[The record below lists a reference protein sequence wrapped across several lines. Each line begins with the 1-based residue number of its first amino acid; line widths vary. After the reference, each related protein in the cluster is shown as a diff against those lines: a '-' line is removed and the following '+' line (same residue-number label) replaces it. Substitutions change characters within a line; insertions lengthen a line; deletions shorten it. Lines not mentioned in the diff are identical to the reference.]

1 MKTTTRLS
9 SLAAI
14 LLALATPRACI
25 NEYSQPSFTDKIGNL
40 LGIKRTSP
48 PPATKARPRPTPAA
62 KINPKTRHILALID
76 SPPAR
81 DWSGRERELRPIA
94 SAENAD
100 FRSRNDYAATLL
112 HLGRTKESLG
122 ILEALA
128 SQHPNEYSILATL
141 GTAYELDGQLERAL
155 QYLSKATELNPKSH
169 MGTEWLHVKILEAKI
184 AMHKDPTWL
193 ESHSVLGDPFT
204 TRKYVEEQ
212 LKISDAITYQ
222 LNERLQFVSAPD
234 AVVADLLYD
243 MGRLYDSNFDYASAV
258 PLYKASLKFGNVR
271 QTAIESRLNPDATWQ
286 SQHSRS
292 RSSS

>member
-9 SLAAI
+9 SVAAI
-14 LLALATPRACI
+14 FLALATPRACI

-48 PPATKARPRPTPAA
+48 RPATKARPRPTPPA
-62 KINPKTRHILALID
+62 KINSKTRHILTLIEN
-76 SPPAR
+76 PPAH
-81 DWSGRERELRPIA
+81 DWIGRERELRPIA

-112 HLGRTKESLG
+112 HLARTKEALG

-141 GTAYELDGQLERAL
+141 GTAYELDGQLDRAL
-155 QYLSKATELNPKSH
+155 QYISKATELNPKSH
-169 MGTEWLHVKILEAKI
+169 MGTEWLHIKILVAKI
-184 AMHKDPTWL
+184 ALHKDPTWL
-193 ESHSVLGDPFT
+193 ETHSVLGDPFT
-204 TRKYVEEQ
+204 TRKYAEEQ
-212 LKISDAITYQ
+212 LKITDAITYQ
-222 LNERLQFVSAPD
+222 LNERLQFVNAPD

-271 QTAIESRLNPDATWQ
+271 KTEIETRLDPASTWQ
-286 SQHSRS
+286 SHSLRT